1 MLTASVPAAC
11 FGLQKYCERP
21 TTFTTLGAQYFPV
34 PLSQCA
40 NIAFGTCQNSA
51 MSHHSSPCGHHF
63 KGYKQCSGKQFVDFY
78 TGIVNDA
85 CHKAV
90 SWIQTL

>member
-1 MLTASVPAAC
+1 LLLPPVPA
-11 FGLQKYCERP
+11 LQKYCEGPP
-21 TTFTTLGAQYFPV
+21 TFAQQALYFPV

-40 NIAFGTCQNSA
+40 NIAFGTCQVSA
-51 MSHHSSPCGHHF
+51 VSHHSSPCGHHF
-63 KGYKQCSGKQFVDFY
+63 KGYKQCSGKQFMDFY